1 MAGTVGILA
10 PVVMQKVEEVGDR
23 ASWFIFDLLSKVEFL
38 CKVVSMNC
46 LLVSTGCPCSENN
59 ITNVIYGVTAH
70 DLATDHAR
78 KRPQGCLITPH
89 TNSIF
94 TLSPRQCNHG

>member
-1 MAGTVGILA
+1 MDSIIAPGREEVYAISYIKNPIASMVGTVGILA

-46 LLVSTGCPCSENN
+46 LPVSIGCPCSENN
-59 ITNVIYGVTAH
+59 ITSSV
-70 DLATDHAR
+70 
-78 KRPQGCLITPH
+78 CLH
-89 TNSIF
+89 Y
-94 TLSPRQCNHG
+94 